1 MKRLALLLALLAI
14 GCGCAHHETAG
25 KAPAGESDETE
36 EKAVT
41 APPSTPTTAP
51 SGATATGQPT
61 TAPPAKAP
69 PPKIKIVV
77 RSNPPKATV
86 FWGKKKLGETP
97 VTFERP
103 RDSGPIDLVVRN
115 DGYFPVHTRAYTFK
129 NDAMLVRMTKL
140 DDRMTLPGAKHEA
153 GETPDGGVPPP
164 LPPPPTAPTVAPPQ
178 Q

>member
-1 MKRLALLLALLAI
+1 MKRASIVLALVVV

-25 KAPAGESDETE
+25 KPPAEGEEPE

-41 APPSTPTTAP
+41 APPSTPATP
-51 SGATATGQPT
+51 SGATAQPAI
-61 TAPPAKAP
+61 APPAKAP

-97 VTFERP
+97 VILERP
-103 RDSGPIDLVVRN
+103 RDSGPIDLVVRD

-129 NDAMLVRMTKL
+129 NDAVMVRMTKL
-140 DDRMTLPGAKHEA
+140 EDRLTLYGAKHEA
-153 GETPDGGVPPP
+153 GDTPDGGVPPP
-164 LPPPPTAPTVAPPQ
+164 LPTALPPPPP
-178 Q
+178 